1 MNPSSKAAEEL
12 TDRLVETTCELLSFN
27 TANPPGETT
36 DIIEFIEDYF
46 KTLGVDTE
54 RITSDPAKPNLVA
67 TVPGASETTLLY
79 LGHVDTVPYDSAKWT
94 FHPLGEIVD
103 NRVYGRGATDMK
115 GALAAMMEAVRELVA
130 TTEPLPVTIKLAFVS
145 DEEVSGDA
153 GLPAVLEQTTL
164 DADACVIGETT
175 CQYGNYSVTV
185 ADRGSLW
192 LTLKASGESAHGSRP
207 ILGENAIDTLYAA
220 VTDIREKVKSY
231 PQPIPPEVDPIITES
246 VAFYEPV
253 MGEQTARGLFEKSSV
268 NLGIFEGGNSINTVP
283 DTATARV
290 DIRASPGV
298 DTAPILKIVQG
309 SVNSHDGVEL
319 VDVSRSIGTYESLDS
334 PLIEAITE
342 TANGV
347 TDSKIYRR
355 SATGGGDVKTL
366 RNHGV
371 STVEFAFG
379 TDTVHAVDEYI
390 TSDDLMKNTQV
401 FTRLPFQFADIV
413 AR

>member
-1 MNPSSKAAEEL
+1 MNPSSKTAEERI
-12 TDRLVETTCELLSFN
+12 DRLVETTCELLSFN
-27 TANPPGETT
+27 TANPPGETIG
-36 DIIEFIEDYF
+36 IIEYIEGYF
-46 KTLGVDTE
+46 EALSVDTE

-79 LGHVDTVPYDSAKWT
+79 LGHIDTVPFDSAKWT
-94 FHPLGEIVD
+94 FDPLGEVDD

-130 TTEPLPVTIKLAFVS
+130 TTDPLPVTLKLAFVS
-145 DEEVSGDA
+145 DEEVAGDA
-153 GLPAVLEQTTL
+153 GLPTVLEQTTL

-175 CQYGNYSVTV
+175 CQYGNHSVTV

-192 LTLKASGESAHGSRP
+192 LTLKAFGESAHGSRP
-207 ILGENAIDTLYAA
+207 VLGENAIDALYEA
-220 VTDIREKVKSY
+220 VEDIRETARNY
-231 PQPIPPEVDPIITES
+231 PQTIPPEVDPIITES

-253 MGEQTARGLFEKSSV
+253 MTEKAARELFRKPTV
-268 NLGIFEGGNSINTVP
+268 NLGLFEGGNSINTVP

-298 DTAPILKIVQG
+298 DTAPILERINE

-319 VDVSRSIGTYESLDS
+319 VDVSRSIGTYESLDG

-342 TANGV
+342 TANEV
-347 TDSKIYRR
+347 TDAKIFRR

-366 RNHGV
+366 RNRGV

-379 TDTVHAVDEYI
+379 TDTVHATDEYI
-390 TSDDLMKNTQV
+390 TIDDLVKNTQV
-401 FTRLPFQFADIV
+401 FTRLPFQLANRV
-413 AR
+413 AH